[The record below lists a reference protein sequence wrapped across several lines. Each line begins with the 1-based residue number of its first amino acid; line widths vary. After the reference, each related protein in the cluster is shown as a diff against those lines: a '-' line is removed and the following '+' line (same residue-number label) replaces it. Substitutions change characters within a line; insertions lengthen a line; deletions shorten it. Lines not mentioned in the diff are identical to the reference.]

1 MMASAAKSDFP
12 WSQIFVLLTL
22 CFTLDTFAQ
31 TYPTKAIKIVVP
43 YTPGGG
49 TDITARTI
57 ALKLSERLG
66 QPVVV
71 DNRPGAGGNIG
82 HDIVAKAAPDG
93 YTLMITGLS
102 LVTNGYLQDK
112 LPYDPIQ
119 DFAPIS
125 LAVTIP
131 NVLAVYPGLAANS
144 VKELI
149 ALAKTKPGGL
159 NYASAGNG
167 TSLHLAAELF
177 KLLAQ
182 VNLTHVP
189 YKGSG
194 QAEPDVI
201 GGQIEMIF
209 DPLASVLPHIKSG
222 RLRALG
228 ISTAVRSAVLPDVP
242 TIAEAG
248 VPGYE
253 FAAWF
258 GFFAPG
264 KTAPEIISKLNREI
278 VAILNLA
285 DVRKKLTSLGVDFVA
300 STPQQL
306 ATQMRADAA
315 KWAKVFKQTDTN
327 AQN

>member
-1 MMASAAKSDFP
+1 MTACAEKYALP
-12 WSQIFVLLTL
+12 WSQLFLLLAL
-22 CFTLDTFAQ
+22 CLTLDTFAQ
-31 TYPTKAIKIVVP
+31 TYPIKTIKIVVP

-57 ALKLSERLG
+57 AQKLSERLG

-82 HDIVAKAAPDG
+82 HDLVAKATPDG
-93 YTLMITGLS
+93 YTIMITGLS

-112 LPYDPIQ
+112 LPYDPVR

-131 NVLAVYPGLAANS
+131 NVLAVYPGLAANN

-149 ALAKTKPGGL
+149 ALAKAKPGEI

-182 VNLTHVP
+182 INLTHVP

-201 GGQIEMIF
+201 GGQIQVIF

-228 ISTAVRSAVLPDVP
+228 ISTATRSAVLPDVP

-264 KTAPEIISKLNREI
+264 KTPPEIVSKLNREI
-278 VAILNLA
+278 VAILKLA
-285 DVRKKLTSLGVDFVA
+285 DVRQKLSSLGVDFVA

-306 ATQMRADAA
+306 AAQMRADAA
-315 KWAKVFKQTDTN
+315 KWARVFKQADLKSSN
-327 AQN
+327 